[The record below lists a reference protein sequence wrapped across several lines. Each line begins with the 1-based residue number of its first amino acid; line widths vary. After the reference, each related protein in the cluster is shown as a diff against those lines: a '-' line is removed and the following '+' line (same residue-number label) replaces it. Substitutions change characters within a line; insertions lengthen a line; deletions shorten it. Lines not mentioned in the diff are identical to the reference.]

1 MKVFRGFSYDVPRGP
16 CALTIGNFD
25 GVHRGHMVLLA
36 QLREAA
42 DRLHLPAAV
51 LTFSPHPRQYFAFQ
65 SDKSVTAPGY
75 HHSLA

>member
-51 LTFSPHPRQYFAFQ
+51 LTFSRIQD
-65 SDKSVTAPGY
+65 SISRS
-75 HHSLA
+75 SLTNQ